1 MAGHRSTVPF
11 LDLPAGQAEVRPQL
25 DAAWR
30 RVLASNRLILGPE
43 VEAFEA
49 AFAAYCGAA
58 HCVGV
63 GNGLDALTLILR
75 ALAIGPGDEVIVPS
89 NTYIAT
95 WLAVTRIGAKPV
107 PVEPDP
113 ATFNLDPGRVESALT
128 SRTRAIMPVHLYG
141 QPADMAPIAKVAVR
155 HGLAIVE
162 DAAQAHGASYR
173 GRRVG
178 TLGTAAGFSFYP
190 TKNLGALGDAGA
202 VVTDDAALAGRIRRL
217 ANYGSREKY
226 RNEVAGVNS
235 RLDELQAA
243 VLHVKL
249 RALDGWNRQRQ
260 VAAERYRSLL
270 ADVGVCVPAV
280 PSWIRPVWHL
290 FVIRSPKR
298 DRLQLLLREAG
309 IETMIH
315 YPIPPH
321 LQPAYAGLG
330 LPEGSLPIAERL
342 HREVLSVPFWPQ
354 ISEAQQLRVVE
365 ALRRA
370 IGKAARR

>member
-1 MAGHRSTVPF
+1 MAAHPSTVPF

-25 DAAWR
+25 NAAWR

-113 ATFNLDPGRVESALT
+113 ATFNLDPGRVGSALT

-141 QPADMAPIAKVAVR
+141 QPADMAPIAKFAVR

-162 DAAQAHGASYR
+162 DAAQAHGATYR

-178 TLGTAAGFSFYP
+178 TLGTAAAFSFYP